1 MAPVVACSRPQTSV
15 RQKEINMESSWE
27 KVKNDLSSTL
37 PHSTYSLWIKPL
49 TYMGFD
55 DSKLVLACP
64 NKFSYNWVSENYLQ
78 MLEEALKA
86 RTGSNDIGL
95 TLKILKSPQKKESC
109 NGNDGLPAQMPLP
122 SFDHGKV
129 SRGPCSLKSDFT
141 FDRFIVGPSNEF
153 AYSAS
158 TAMAAGDT
166 KGYQTLLML
175 AGTGLG
181 KTHLA
186 HAVGHSI
193 QSRNPRARVLYI
205 TAEDFANEMISALK
219 QKRIEDFKARYR
231 KNCDVLLLEQ
241 IHFLSGKEKTQMEL
255 GYTLD
260 ALANADRRIIFTSAM
275 APKDIPQVSRE
286 LTSRLTSGLVSTIN
300 RPDRQTRLKIISSKA
315 LEKGIALSEEI
326 NHFLA
331 DTLTRDVRQMESALT
346 SLKAKSHLLK
356 QQIDM
361 DLAKEVISSL
371 VSHEKALSSVD
382 IRNLVS
388 KYYKVSPDMI
398 VSRSRKKL
406 HAFPRNMCAYLSRRF
421 TDETLQAIAKT
432 INRTHSTV
440 LYASELVEKE
450 IRTDPKVK
458 KQVDFLSE
466 QISGIHS

>member
-1 MAPVVACSRPQTSV
+1 
-15 RQKEINMESSWE
+15 MESSWE
-27 KVKNDLSSTL
+27 KVKTELSSTL

-49 TYMGFD
+49 TYAGFA
-55 DSKLVLACP
+55 DSNMVLACP
-64 NKFSYNWVSENYLQ
+64 NKFSYNWVSENYFQL
-78 MLEEALKA
+78 LEEAL
-86 RTGSNDIGL
+86 RTHTGSNEINL
-95 TLKILKSPQKKESC
+95 SLKILKGAQRIES
-109 NGNDGLPAQMPLP
+109 DAEDAALPAQMPLP
-122 SFDHGKV
+122 SFEHRKANG
-129 SRGPCSLKSDFT
+129 GHCHLKSDFT

-158 TAMAAGDT
+158 TAMATAET
-166 KGYQTLLML
+166 NGYQTLLML

-186 HAVGHSI
+186 HAVGHCI
-193 QSRNPRARVLYI
+193 HNRNPRARVLYI

-241 IHFLSGKEKTQMEL
+241 IHFLSGKEKTQLEL

-260 ALANADRRIIFTSAM
+260 ALANANRKIIFTSAM
-275 APKDIPQVSRE
+275 APKDIPQISGE

-300 RPDRQTRLKIISSKA
+300 KPDRDTRLKIISSKA
-315 LEKGIALSEEI
+315 TEKGIPLSEEI
-326 NHFLA
+326 NYFLA

-356 QQIDM
+356 QQIDL
-361 DLAKEVISSL
+361 DLAKEVVSSL
-371 VSHEKALSSVD
+371 VSHEKAISSVD

-388 KYYKVSPDMI
+388 KYYKISPDMI
-398 VSRSRKKL
+398 ASGSRKKL
-406 HAFPRNMCAYLSRRF
+406 HAVPRNMCAYLSRRF
-421 TDETLQAIAKT
+421 TDETLQSIAKT

-450 IRTDPKVK
+450 IRTDPKMK
-458 KQVDFLSE
+458 NQVHFLSE
-466 QISGIHS
+466 QISKMNF